1 MINLFVKPP
10 PPDIAEGHEN
20 VALTVRIAFLHVVAG
35 VSLICMP
42 NPNLSL
48 VIYSLTVWYVVL
60 VVLNQ
65 SCSLF
70 AGTPRDLILNTDLK
84 TLASR
89 LKEIPDC
96 NLYFKLFSHRR
107 LLKAHRLIA
116 ENEALG
122 R

>member
-1 MINLFVKPP
+1 M
-10 PPDIAEGHEN
+10 
-20 VALTVRIAFLHVVAG
+20 
-35 VSLICMP
+35 
-42 NPNLSL
+42 
-48 VIYSLTVWYVVL
+48 
-60 VVLNQ
+60 Q

-70 AGTPRDLILNTDLK
+70 TGTPRDLILNTDLK

-96 NLYFKLFSHRR
+96 NLYFKLFGHRR

-122 R
+122 RCVGFLQHNLICGLRHLRNFHSATMVYMIPVPFPPADVASLVAPPLPPHSGSTLWPAWCLAP